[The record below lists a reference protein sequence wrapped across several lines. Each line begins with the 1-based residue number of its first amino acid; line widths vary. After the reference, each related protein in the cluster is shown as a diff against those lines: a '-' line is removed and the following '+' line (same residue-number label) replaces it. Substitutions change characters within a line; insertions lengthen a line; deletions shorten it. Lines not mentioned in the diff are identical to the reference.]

1 MSLPE
6 LAKKSLP
13 YYSFDKI
20 MSYNATYMFVVG
32 ARGLGKTYGAKK
44 FVIRDALRTNGEN
57 QFIYLRRFTKELQGR
72 GTFFADILQEFPD
85 YDLRVNG
92 MVAEYAPTSTRGD
105 KKRNW
110 SVMGYFMALSTAQKQ
125 KSVAF
130 PKVKTIL
137 FDEFIIEK
145 GALHYLP
152 NESKI
157 FNDLFSTVD
166 RWKDKTRVI
175 FMANA
180 VSITNPYFLAYKIR
194 PDQEG
199 EIAIRG
205 NGFIAVHFVD
215 SAEFGTA
222 VYKTKFGQFIA
233 DTEYAEFA
241 VGNKFADNNDNM
253 IGTKGSKAS
262 YTFTIETPAGIFS
275 VWIDWAGPYF
285 YIQERRPKTESLF
298 LTTVPELMTND
309 KVLAH
314 NGHKLFGYLRA
325 AFRGGRAFFDTPVA
339 RNAFIELF
347 QR

>member
-1 MSLPE
+1 VSLPE

-44 FVIRDALRTNGEN
+44 FVIRDALRTDGEN

-72 GTFFADILQEFPD
+72 GTFFADIAQEFPD
-85 YDLRVNG
+85 YDLRVSG
-92 MVAEYAPTSTRGD
+92 MNAEYAPITTRGD
-105 KKRNW
+105 KKRHW
-110 SVMGYFMALSTAQKQ
+110 KVMGYFMALSTAQKQ

-157 FNDLFSTVD
+157 LNDLFSTVD

-175 FMANA
+175 FMANS

-199 EIAIRG
+199 EIVIRG
-205 NGFIAVHFVD
+205 GGFIACHFVD

-285 YIQERRPKTESLF
+285 YIQERRPKEESLF